1 VIEST
6 QDYFGAKSLKYMR
19 KRIASPLWK
28 YQLKYSTKM
37 TKRCANDVAKIEK
50 FQADLLESTEVIAKK
65 MTTAKL
71 SFSKESTKDYVAWNC
86 KAMYPKPKLAEIK
99 LPKWLGGIT
108 AVAKKGFSIYN
119 MVKQYIPGGTKA
131 GAGAV
136 PGSDEM
142 EYEEIEM
149 IGFKEV
155 EGFGKLLKEKLDE

>member
-1 VIEST
+1 
-6 QDYFGAKSLKYMR
+6 
-19 KRIASPLWK
+19 
-28 YQLKYSTKM
+28 M

-50 FQADLLESTEVIAKK
+50 FQADLEESTEVIAQK
-65 MTTAKL
+65 MTTAKM
-71 SFSKESTKDYVAWNC
+71 SFHKNAQKDYVDWNC
-86 KAMYPKPKLAEIK
+86 SAMYPKPKMAEIK

-108 AVAKKGFSIYN
+108 AAAKKAFGIYN

-131 GAGAV
+131 GAGPV

-155 EGFGKLLKEKLDE
+155 EGLGMELKK